1 MTPTIRFLLLSLLVF
16 TSSWSKVDRIA
27 VVVGSNKG
35 LANDESLQFAEADAQ
50 EMARIFSSDQV
61 HLLVGKGA
69 SQVTALI
76 SKMKQDIL
84 ARKRAHPQNEMLLVF
99 HYSGHGD
106 STSLHINGHIV
117 SKNVLLGLI
126 KDLPV
131 DVRVVIIDAC
141 ESGGFLRSKAGRSFP
156 TVSAASQPAFGSK
169 GMVVLASSSRSQL
182 SHESAAHGGGIFT
195 HHLTRGLKG
204 AADQNGDGDITLTEA
219 YGYAR
224 RATLLDPFLAGHV
237 RQDPGFDM
245 DLVGHSD
252 IVLFT
257 LPKEQSSLR
266 LVGLKGAGLDI
277 FRLSD
282 AKWMG
287 RFELPTLDT
296 VDLYLPIDQYLVRT
310 DLHKARVDLRRKGG
324 NTLRFQD
331 LSPHPQQVVRNRGS
345 VPYWSRSGLAFG
357 AIAQNS
363 PSGSE
368 RGISVS
374 QSSTRM
380 TGTWQIALFASRGH
394 FENGEWEID
403 TWHTE
408 LSAGHHQPI
417 YRKNWII
424 CRIGYEIGIGG
435 AFQQF
440 EDKRKSKFPEI
451 QEQFPTFSTWS
462 PTLRAAPSLTWSFPM
477 GRFWG
482 LGLTTSLGPQALWKA
497 DQFSWHISG
506 KWGAFLQFDLP

>member
-1 MTPTIRFLLLSLLVF
+1 MTPIIRFLLLFLLIF
-16 TSSWSKVDRIA
+16 TSSWSRVDRIA
-27 VVVGSNKG
+27 IVVGSNRG
-35 LANDESLQFAEADAQ
+35 LTNDEPLQFAEADAQ
-50 EMARIFSSDQV
+50 EMARVFSGDQV
-61 HLLVGKGA
+61 HLLVGKDA
-69 SQVTALI
+69 SQVTTLI
-76 SKMKQDIL
+76 SKIKKDIL
-84 ARKRAHPQNEMLLVF
+84 ARKQAHPQDEFLLVF

-117 SKNVLLGLI
+117 SRNVLLGLI

-131 DVRVVIIDAC
+131 EVRVVVIDAC

-195 HHLTRGLKG
+195 HHLIRGLKG

-219 YGYAR
+219 YAYAR

-252 IVLFT
+252 IVLYT
-257 LPKEQSSLR
+257 LSKKQSPLR

-287 RFELPTLDT
+287 RFELPALDT
-296 VDLYLPIDQYLVRT
+296 VNLFLPIDQYLVRT

-345 VPYWSRSGLAFG
+345 VPYWSRSALAFG
-357 AIAQNS
+357 GIVQNS

-368 RGISVS
+368 RGVLLTKSI
-374 QSSTRM
+374 TRNS
-380 TGTWQIALFASRGH
+380 GTRQIALSATQGH
-394 FENGEWEID
+394 FENGDWKVD

-408 LSAGHHQPI
+408 LSTSHHQPI
-417 YRKNWII
+417 YRKNWIA
-424 CRIGYEIGIGG
+424 CQIGYEIGIGG
-435 AFQQF
+435 AFQRF
-440 EDKRKSKFPEI
+440 EDTRKTKFPEI
-451 QEQFPTFSTWS
+451 QEQFPVFSAWS
-462 PTLRAAPSLTWSFPM
+462 PTLRAAPSLAWNFPM

-482 LGLTTSLGPQALWKA
+482 LGLTTSIGPQALWRA
-497 DQFSWHISG
+497 DQLSWHISG
-506 KWGAFLQFDLP
+506 KWGAFLQLDLP